1 MYSTKA
7 YSKMAAKTKTIH
19 PNCQTSVAF
28 KLIDLGAA
36 SLKNKITY
44 FADKIDMV
52 LPSLCL
58 KILKKIITFIV
69 RSSVTL
75 ETFGDSFL
83 PLENSFRFFQILLDS
98 FRLFYII
105 NTQNLKESERI

>member
-44 FADKIDMV
+44 LADKIDMV
-52 LPSLCL
+52 LPCYISLDNYEHYSV
-58 KILKKIITFIV
+58 FIDDV
-69 RSSVTL
+69 
-75 ETFGDSFL
+75 
-83 PLENSFRFFQILLDS
+83 N
-98 FRLFYII
+98 Y
-105 NTQNLKESERI
+105 